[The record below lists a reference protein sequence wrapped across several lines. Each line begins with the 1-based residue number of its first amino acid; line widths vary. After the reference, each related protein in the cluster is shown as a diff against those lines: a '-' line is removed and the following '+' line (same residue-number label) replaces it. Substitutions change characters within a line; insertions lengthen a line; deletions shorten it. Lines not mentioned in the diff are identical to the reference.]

1 MNLNNIFYNI
11 FFFCNNIIMDS
22 FISRQEAEKAMANAM
37 MSSTTEYP
45 PLDVETR
52 VREQP
57 TEEPR
62 RYNQA
67 RQRKGTKP
75 VERTTVEQVER
86 PTLEPIERP
95 TLEPVKRQVVH
106 LNDSKKVFNKETKK
120 LNVQIVGL
128 YKNLKILKENRTYN
142 NRTIIYQFKRAV
154 DNMINLDKS
163 NQVFEMIRSGSENI
177 YFSDSFF
184 NLYQSFNEV
193 KNRSFVGLVQL
204 NDERKIYDRLITNQ
218 MLNNDFDNL
227 EKIMKFDLITLI
239 IMLYQKY
246 RNFYNEDSVEG
257 LILRMQQ
264 SINVILSKNDLQ
276 DDKDMIYFF
285 INQILIGHNSNEL
298 KVNLIRSDQQKQNIE
313 RVIAA
318 SEQQRAERIRDDT
331 RYQQIRQR
339 QERNRKQS
347 TERQINS
354 IYKGIMEDLETNIR
368 TQIREGRDGQRGSLT
383 RQLRNMVEQRFETVN
398 GEVTIKVPE
407 EFIDPFTYQIMRNPV
422 IVSDGR
428 TYDITSILNL
438 RYPYNGFDG
447 KTLQISSNR
456 QTYLD
461 MTTTPPTRIEIGYDR
476 PKFIKNEGLR
486 QRINN
491 YLEQVYPGLTE
502 AQISETEFNF

>member
-1 MNLNNIFYNI
+1 
-11 FFFCNNIIMDS
+11 MDS
-22 FISRQEAEKAMANAM
+22 FISRQEAEKAIADAM

-75 VERTTVEQVER
+75 VERPTV
-86 PTLEPIERP
+86 EPIERP
-95 TLEPVKRQVVH
+95 TVEPVERPVVDS
-106 LNDSKKVFNKETKK
+106 NDSKKVFNKETKK
-120 LNVQIVGL
+120 LNIQIVGL
-128 YKNLKILKENRTYN
+128 YKNFKILKDIKEGTRYN

-154 DNMINLDKS
+154 GNMINLNKS
-163 NQVFEMIRSGSENI
+163 NEVFEMIRSGSENI

-193 KNRSFVGLVQL
+193 KNISFVGLVQL

-218 MLNNDFDNL
+218 MLNNDLENL

-257 LILRMQQ
+257 LILKIQQ

-298 KVNLIRSDQQKQNIE
+298 KVNLTRSDQQKQNIE

-339 QERNRKQS
+339 EERSRRQS
-347 TERQINS
+347 TEREINS

-383 RQLRNMVEQRFETVN
+383 RQLRNMVEQRFKTVN

-407 EFIDPFTYQIMRNPV
+407 EFMDPFTYQIMRNPV

-438 RYPYNGFDG
+438 RDPYNGFDG
-447 KTLQISSNR
+447 KRLQISSNR

-461 MTTTPPTRIEIGYDR
+461 MTTTPPTRIDVGYDR

-491 YLEQVYPGLTE
+491 YLEKVYPGLSE